1 VKVPPG
7 IQAMRAGFDALA
19 GARWALIVWA
29 WMSFT
34 GEDGKSGGCPTV
46 PTPRAVVKPGVA
58 PRAARH
64 GTARGTAPADALR
77 RELPSA
83 AACLA

>member
-1 VKVPPG
+1 MKVPPG

-34 GEDGKSGGCPTV
+34 GEDGKSSGARLSLR
-46 PTPRAVVKPGVA
+46 RAPLSNQGSRRA
-58 PRAARH
+58 PH